1 MSIAPKAAGLLR
13 IRKKKTA
20 VESFPLYQAPGQIL
34 LKVVQIRADDDLCA
48 RITTMGIRL
57 GSLITVRRIGSSSSC
72 LARVNGSRHIIS
84 LCGQIT
90 RKIWVVRK

>member
-1 MSIAPKAAGLLR
+1 MSIAPKAAGRLR
-13 IRKKKTA
+13 AREKKAA
-20 VESFPLYQAPGQIL
+20 VESFPLSQAPDQIR

-48 RITTMGIRL
+48 RFTAMGIRL
-57 GSLITVRRIGSSSSC
+57 GSLMTVRRIGSSSSC

-90 RKIWVVRK
+90 RKIWVVLK